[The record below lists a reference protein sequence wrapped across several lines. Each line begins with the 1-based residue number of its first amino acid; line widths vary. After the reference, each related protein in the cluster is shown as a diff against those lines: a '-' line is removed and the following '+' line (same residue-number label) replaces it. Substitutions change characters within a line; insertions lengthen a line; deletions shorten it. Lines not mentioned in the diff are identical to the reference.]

1 MAHQASEE
9 YPPLSPEQLKLKMK
23 LSPLLRMEDVLVQKL
38 APNSQHHIKGEST
51 DPVFN
56 DASNAPEA
64 PAVPIRT
71 ELTVNSRS
79 AWKNAFKRWAKGGV
93 EEIDF
98 DDPTDPGRV
107 LFACKD
113 DMVALWADPVVRQ
126 ILDIAR
132 VRPQD
137 QGGL

>member
-1 MAHQASEE
+1 MAHQAGEG
-9 YPPLSPEQLKLKMK
+9 YPPLGPEQLKLRMK
-23 LSPLLRMEDVLVQKL
+23 LSPLLRMEAVLIQKL
-38 APNSQHHIKGEST
+38 APNSQHHIKGETT
-51 DPVFN
+51 DTILA

-64 PAVPIRT
+64 PAVPVRT

-79 AWKNAFKRWAKGGV
+79 TWKSAFKKWAKGGA

-98 DDPTDPGRV
+98 EDPTDPGRV
-107 LFACKD
+107 FFACRD
-113 DMVALWADPVVRQ
+113 DAIALWADPVVRQ
-126 ILDIAR
+126 ILDIAK